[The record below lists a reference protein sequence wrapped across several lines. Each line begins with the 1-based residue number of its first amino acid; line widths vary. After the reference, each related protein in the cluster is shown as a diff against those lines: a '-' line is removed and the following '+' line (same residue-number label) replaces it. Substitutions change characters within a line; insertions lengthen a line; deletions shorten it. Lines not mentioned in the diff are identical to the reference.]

1 MNILV
6 LGDVMGPSGV
16 KAVKK
21 KLPKIIKKK
30 NRFCNCKWR
39 KCC

>member
-16 KAVKK
+16 KAIKE
-21 KLPKIIKKK
+21 KLPEKNQIIDDY
-30 NRFCNCKWR
+30 
-39 KCC
+39 